1 MSIKATLVIPGI
13 TTASGSAAEIA
24 QLQQQVAQNT
34 EDIATK
40 ATKATDFKTPLTS
53 SNLGATMSDLEEVKT
68 SDLSFIG
75 YISTT
80 APSSTDY
87 NLKIGNLW
95 YNSAT
100 LPSTL
105 PILASDLKV
114 WDGSA
119 WQDATEDYNPDDLDA
134 WKDLADGET
143 YVYFAGEWQDYA
155 PQLSPN
161 YFYLDTVTG
170 KWEIKSDVNLPGNP
184 TVSNE
189 PTEDM
194 GIANKSYVDAIAG
207 DFKRGLYDNGTTVT
221 TSSNTVIQL
230 TNNTTCYTIKPS
242 AATTLSFDI
251 TNLTIP
257 TNAMT
262 TFYLIID
269 FSDGVYNVT
278 WPTTV
283 KWGNITPTI
292 TANVKYMFSFMKP
305 YGSNIWIGNLMF
317 TWEEN

>member
-1 MSIKATLVIPGI
+1 MAIKSTLVIPGI
-13 TTASGSAAEIA
+13 TTASGSATEIA

-53 SNLGATMSDLEEVKT
+53 DNLGATMSDLEEVKT
-68 SDLSFIG
+68 SDLTFIG

-87 NLKIGNLW
+87 NLKVGNLW

-105 PILASDLKV
+105 PISANDLKV

-119 WQDATEDYNPDDLDA
+119 WQDATSDYMPD
-134 WKDLADGET
+134 DLADGET

-155 PQLSPN
+155 PQLSSQ

-170 KWEIKSDVNLPGNP
+170 KWEIKSDVNLTGHP

-189 PTEDM
+189 PTSDM
-194 GIANKSYVDAIAG
+194 GIANKAYVDAIAG

-221 TSSNTVIQL
+221 TSSSTVIQL
-230 TNNTTCYTIKPS
+230 ANNTTAYTIKPS
-242 AATTLSFDI
+242 ADITLSFD
-251 TNLTIP
+251 TQYLTIP
-257 TNAMT
+257 TNALT
-262 TFYLIID
+262 TFFLIVD
-269 FSDGVYNVT
+269 FSDGVYNIT
-278 WPTTV
+278 WPNTV
-283 KWGNITPTI
+283 VWGNITPTL
-292 TANVKYMFSFMKP
+292 TANAKYMFSFTKP
-305 YGSNIWIGNLMF
+305 YNENVWIANQMYS
-317 TWEEN
+317 W

>member
-1 MSIKATLVIPGI
+1 MAIKSTLVIPGI
-13 TTASGSAAEIA
+13 TTASGSATEIA

-53 SNLGATMSDLEEVKT
+53 DNLGATMSDLEEVKT
-68 SDLSFIG
+68 SDLTFIG

-87 NLKIGNLW
+87 NLKVGNLW

-105 PILASDLKV
+105 PISANDLKV

-119 WQDATEDYNPDDLDA
+119 WQDATSDYMPDDLDA

-155 PQLSPN
+155 PQLSSQ

-170 KWEIKSDVNLPGNP
+170 KWEIKSDVNLTGHP

-189 PTEDM
+189 PTSDM
-194 GIANKSYVDAIAG
+194 GIANKAYVDAIAG

-221 TSSNTVIQL
+221 TSSSTVIQL
-230 TNNTTCYTIKPS
+230 ANNTTAYTIKPS
-242 AATTLSFDI
+242 ADITLSFD
-251 TNLTIP
+251 TQYLTIP
-257 TNAMT
+257 TNALT
-262 TFYLIID
+262 TFFLIVD
-269 FSDGVYNVT
+269 FSDGVYNIT
-278 WPTTV
+278 WPNTV
-283 KWGNITPTI
+283 VWGNITPTL
-292 TANVKYMFSFMKP
+292 TANAKYMFSFTKP
-305 YGSNIWIGNLMF
+305 YNENVWIANQMYS
-317 TWEEN
+317 W

>member
-1 MSIKATLVIPGI
+1 MSIKATLVVPGI

-40 ATKATDFKTPLTS
+40 ATKATDFKTPLTAD
-53 SNLGATMSDLEEVKT
+53 NLGATMSDLEEVKT
-68 SDLSFIG
+68 SDLTFMG

-87 NLKIGNLW
+87 NLKVGNLW
-95 YNSAT
+95 YNSSD
-100 LPSTL
+100 LPSIL
-105 PILASDLKV
+105 PISASDLKI

-134 WKDLADGET
+134 WKDLVDGET

-155 PQLSPN
+155 PQLSSQ

-170 KWEIKSDVNLPGNP
+170 KWEIKSDVNLPGHP

-189 PTEDM
+189 PTADM
-194 GIANKSYVDAIAG
+194 GIANKAYVDAIAG

-221 TSSNTVIQL
+221 TSSTTVIQL
-230 TNNTTCYTIKPS
+230 ANNVTAYTIKPS
-242 AATTLSFDI
+242 SDITLSFD
-251 TNLTIP
+251 TQYLTIP
-257 TNAMT
+257 INALT
-262 TFYLIID
+262 TFFLIVD
-269 FSDGVYNVT
+269 FSDGVYNIT
-278 WPTTV
+278 WPNTTV
-283 KWGNITPTI
+283 WGNITPTM
-292 TANVKYMFSFMKP
+292 TANAKYMFSFTKP
-305 YGSNIWIGNLMF
+305 YNENVWIANQMYS
-317 TWEEN
+317 W

>member
-1 MSIKATLVIPGI
+1 MSIKATLVVPGI

-53 SNLGATMSDLEEVKT
+53 ENLGATMTDLMEVKT
-68 SDLSFIG
+68 SSITFIG
-75 YISTT
+75 YVSTT
-80 APSSTDY
+80 EPSSS
-87 NLKIGNLW
+87 NLTLNHGNLW
-95 YNSAT
+95 YNNAT
-100 LPSTL
+100 MPTTF
-105 PILASDLKV
+105 PISASDLKV

-134 WKDLADGET
+134 WKDLVDGET

-161 YFYLDTVTG
+161 YFYLDTITG
-170 KWEIKSDVNLPGNP
+170 KWEIKSDVNLAGYP
-184 TVSNE
+184 TVTNE
-189 PTEDM
+189 PTADM
-194 GIANKSYVDAIAG
+194 GIANKAYVDAIAG
-207 DFKRGLYDNGTTVT
+207 DFKRGLYDNGTTIT
-221 TSSNTVIQL
+221 TSSTTVIQL
-230 TNNTTCYTIKPS
+230 ANNTTAYTIKPS
-242 AATTLSFDI
+242 SNITLSFD
-251 TNLTIP
+251 TQYLTIP
-257 TNAMT
+257 TNALT
-262 TFYLIID
+262 TFFLIVD

-278 WPTTV
+278 WPNTV
-283 KWGNITPTI
+283 QWGNITPTM
-292 TANVKYMFSFMKP
+292 TANAKYMFSFMKP

>member
-40 ATKATDFKTPLTS
+40 ATKATDFKTPLTAD
-53 SNLGATMSDLEEVKT
+53 NLGATMSDLEEVKT
-68 SDLSFIG
+68 SDLTFMG

-87 NLKIGNLW
+87 NLKVGNLW

-119 WQDATEDYNPDDLDA
+119 WQNATEDYNPDDLDA

-155 PQLSPN
+155 PQLSSQ

-189 PTEDM
+189 PTTDM
-194 GIANKSYVDAIAG
+194 GIANKAYVDAIAG
-207 DFKRGLYDNGTTVT
+207 DFKRGLYDNGTTITYEANKTITLINNITAYTLKPTGAVT
-221 TSSNTVIQL
+221 L
-230 TNNTTCYTIKPS
+230 TFSTE
-242 AATTLSFDI
+242 
-251 TNLTIP
+251 NLNIP
-257 TNAMT
+257 TNALT
-262 TFYLIID
+262 TFYLILD
-269 FSDGVYNVT
+269 MSDGVQTVT
-278 WPTTV
+278 WPTSV
-283 KWGNITPTI
+283 QWGNVTPTM
-292 TANVKYMFSFMKP
+292 TANLCYMFSFTKP
-305 YGSNIWIGNLMF
+305 YGTNIWIGNQMYS
-317 TWEEN
+317 WEAE

>member
-1 MSIKATLVIPGI
+1 MSIKATLVVPGI

-40 ATKATDFKTPLTS
+40 ATKATDFKTPLTAD
-53 SNLGATMSDLEEVKT
+53 NLGATMSDLEEVKT
-68 SDLSFIG
+68 SDLIFMG

-87 NLKIGNLW
+87 NLKVGNLW

-119 WQDATEDYNPDDLDA
+119 WQNATEDYNPDDLDA

-155 PQLSPN
+155 PQLSSQ

-189 PTEDM
+189 PTADM
-194 GIANKSYVDAIAG
+194 GIANKAYVDAIAG

-221 TSSNTVIQL
+221 TSSTTVIQL
-230 TNNTTCYTIKPS
+230 ANNVTAYTIKPS
-242 AATTLSFDI
+242 TDITLSFD
-251 TNLTIP
+251 TQYLTIP
-257 TNAMT
+257 TNALT
-262 TFYLIID
+262 TFFLIVD
-269 FSDGVYNVT
+269 FSDGVYNIT
-278 WPTTV
+278 WPNTTV
-283 KWGNITPTI
+283 WGNITPTM
-292 TANVKYMFSFMKP
+292 TANAKYMFSFTKP
-305 YGSNIWIGNLMF
+305 YNENVWIANQMYS
-317 TWEEN
+317 W

>member
-1 MSIKATLVIPGI
+1 MSIKSTLVVPGI

-24 QLQQQVAQNT
+24 QINQEIAQIN
-34 EDIATK
+34 EDLATK

-87 NLKIGNLW
+87 NLKVGNMW
-95 YNSAT
+95 YNSTT

-105 PILASDLKV
+105 PISASDLKV

-119 WQDATEDYNPDDLDA
+119 WQNATEDYNPDDLDA
-134 WKDLADGET
+134 WKDLNDGET

-155 PQLSPN
+155 PQLSSQ

-170 KWEIKSDVNLPGNP
+170 KWEIKSDVNLPGHP
-184 TVSNE
+184 TVSSD
-189 PTEDM
+189 PTADL
-194 GIANKSYVDAIAG
+194 GIATKGYVDSIAAN
-207 DFKRGLYDNGTTVT
+207 FKRGLYDNGTTVT

-242 AATTLSFDI
+242 AAITLSFDI

-278 WPTTV
+278 WPNTV
-283 KWGNITPTI
+283 QWGNITPTM
-292 TANVKYMFSFMKP
+292 TANVCYMFSFIKP
-305 YGSNIWIGNLMF
+305 YNANIWIGNQMWS
-317 TWEEN
+317 WEAQ

>member
-1 MSIKATLVIPGI
+1 MSIKSTLVIPGI

-53 SNLGATMSDLEEVKT
+53 ENLGATMTDLMEVKT
-68 SDLSFIG
+68 SSITFIG
-75 YISTT
+75 YVSTT
-80 APSSTDY
+80 EPSSSALTL
-87 NLKIGNLW
+87 NHGNLW

-100 LPSTL
+100 MPTTF
-105 PILASDLKV
+105 PISASDLKV

-134 WKDLADGET
+134 WKDLVDGET

-161 YFYLDTVTG
+161 YFYLDTITG
-170 KWEIKSDVNLPGNP
+170 KWEIKSDVNLPGYP

-189 PTEDM
+189 PTTAM
-194 GIANKSYVDAIAG
+194 GIANKDYVDAIAG

-221 TSSNTVIQL
+221 TSSTTVIQL
-230 TNNTTCYTIKPS
+230 ANNVTAYTIKPS
-242 AATTLSFDI
+242 SDITLSFD
-251 TNLTIP
+251 TQYLTIP
-257 TNAMT
+257 TNALT
-262 TFYLIID
+262 TFFLIVD
-269 FSDGVYNVT
+269 FSDGVYNII
-278 WPTTV
+278 WPNTTV
-283 KWGNITPTI
+283 WGNITPTM
-292 TANVKYMFSFMKP
+292 TANSKYMFSFTKP
-305 YGSNIWIGNLMF
+305 YNENVWIANQMYS
-317 TWEEN
+317 W